1 MNKYTI
7 KYQYGSYSGTRVVW
21 ADDEDE
27 AISKM
32 WRILKPDMGLSMAY
46 KSASVIDVEYGD

>member
-1 MNKYTI
+1 MNRYTI

-32 WRILKPDMGLSMAY
+32 WGMLRKDMTLPMAY
-46 KSASVIDVEYGD
+46 TSAKVIDVEYK